1 MTFRPP
7 ATKQKTRR
15 RQLDTRRSIY
25 TNIAFGLAILAA
37 VALLSGVLLG
47 NYYSEHWTP
56 VASVNGVAITKD
68 DVRDRANV
76 DLAIFQ
82 RQIDNYG
89 TLRNQAKIAS
99 DEYSTIAQ
107 TITGQEDPSTLYS
120 TALTELKDDLAI
132 EQYASKNGIS
142 VSDADVEAQIVKDS
156 TIPELRH
163 VEIIAT
169 DAVPTPPAP
178 VPTAQQ
184 VAEAKTRLEG
194 YLNEVK
200 SGTKWDDVYTES
212 TQDGAVGQVGTNSGD
227 LGLQSRDDL
236 SALDPDLLDAI
247 FALQN
252 VNDLTPIFKGDDGIF
267 RFATVTKI
275 VPAYVD
281 PGWKD
286 AIGQAAS
293 GDAYRSKARGEALTA
308 AVRKSVE
315 QKYISSPTVMR
326 HVEEVFI
333 QPAFLGSPG
342 EGTEYKFKLM
352 VMAPNHDESAA
363 SSLAATDPAWAAAE
377 QRAEDAVAKLRAD
390 PSQFATMAKDT
401 NINDDQYFNTYGGDV
416 PWLPSVVIYDA
427 TGQAQAT
434 LNMPALLT
442 ALSSSVTEPGIMAP
456 ILESSV
462 GYLVVQFEG
471 SRPSPEQRIADAQLL
486 LATGTSFSTAV
497 QDFSEAGDA
506 FNGGD
511 MGWIGRYSLQPALE
525 QAVFSTPVGGI
536 SQMVSDSG
544 GYWIFKVLAE
554 ETRTGDQL
562 EQEKLKK
569 SLWSLWQADLNNAAN
584 IWTDSDAL
592 TAITPT
598 AAP

>member
-15 RQLDTRRSIY
+15 RQHDTRRSIY
-25 TNIAFGLAILAA
+25 TNLAFGVAILAA

-47 NYYSEHWTP
+47 NYYSDHWVP
-56 VASVNGVAITKD
+56 VASVNGTAITKD
-68 DVRDRANV
+68 NVRERANV
-76 DLAIFQ
+76 DLARYK
-82 RQIDNYG
+82 RQIDDYQ
-89 TLRNQAKIAS
+89 TLRNQAKITS
-99 DEYSTIAQ
+99 DEYNTIGQ
-107 TITGQEDPSTLYS
+107 TIIGQEDPNTLYS
-120 TALTELKDDLAI
+120 TALTELEKELVI
-132 EQYASKNGIS
+132 QQYAGKNGIS
-142 VSDADVEAQIVKDS
+142 VSDADIDAQIVKDS

-169 DAVPTPPAP
+169 DAVPTPPAS
-178 VPTAQQ
+178 VPTLQQ
-184 VAEAKTRLEG
+184 VADAKTRIEG

-212 TQDGAVGQVGTNSGD
+212 TKDGAVGQVGTNAGD
-227 LGLQSRDDL
+227 LGLKTRDDL
-236 SALDPDLLDAI
+236 TALDPDLLDAI

-286 AIGQAAS
+286 AIGQASS
-293 GDAYRSKARGEALTA
+293 GDAYRGKARADALSA

-315 QKYISSPTVMR
+315 QKYVSSPTIMR
-326 HVEEVFI
+326 HVEEI
-333 QPAFLGSPG
+333 YIEPAFLGTPG
-342 EGTEYKFKLM
+342 EGPEYKFKLM
-352 VMAPNHDESAA
+352 VMAPNHDESTAA
-363 SSLAATDPAWAAAE
+363 TLPSTDPAWAAAR

-390 PSQFATMAKDT
+390 PSQFATLAKDT
-401 NINDDQYFNTYGGDV
+401 GVNDDQYFNTYGGDV
-416 PWLPSVVIYDA
+416 PWLPSVVVYDSS
-427 TGQAQAT
+427 GQAQAT

-442 ALSSSVTEPGIMAP
+442 ALSSPVAQPGILAP
-456 ILESSV
+456 ILEPSV
-462 GYLVVQFEG
+462 GYLVVQYEAT
-471 SRPSPEQRIADAQLL
+471 RPSPEQRIADAQLL
-486 LATGTSFSTAV
+486 MATGTSFSTAV
-497 QDFSEAGDA
+497 EKYSEGGDA
-506 FNGGD
+506 VNGGD
-511 MGWIGRYSLQPALE
+511 MGWIARYSLPSALE
-525 QAVFSTPVGGI
+525 RAVLRTPVGGV
-536 SQMVSDSG
+536 SQMVSDTG

-569 SLWSLWQADLNNAAN
+569 SVWSLWQADLNNAAN
-584 IWTDSDAL
+584 VWSDSAAL